1 MKRIKLEEIKNSIQ
15 NYMMQRN
22 IRAKPSES
30 EKPSPNEIS
39 NANDQ
44 PSIIGLNDLA
54 LIESSINDYYS
65 YSSVVNTSYSLS
77 DYLSQFN
84 K

>member
-22 IRAKPSES
+22 IRAKTSD
-30 EKPSPNEIS
+30 KLYPNET
-39 NANDQ
+39 NNTNDQQ

-65 YSSVVNTSYSLS
+65 YSSVVNTSNSSS
-77 DYLSQFN
+77 DYLNQLD

>member
-1 MKRIKLEEIKNSIQ
+1 
-15 NYMMQRN
+15 MMQRN
-22 IRAKPSES
+22 IRAKPSE
-30 EKPSPNEIS
+30 KLSPNEIS

-77 DYLSQFN
+77 DYLNQFN

>member
-22 IRAKPSES
+22 IIF
-30 EKPSPNEIS
+30 PNDT
-39 NANDQ
+39 NNTNDQ
-44 PSIIGLNDLA
+44 PNIIALNDLA

-65 YSSVVNTSYSLS
+65 YSSVVNSKHSSS
-77 DYLSQFN
+77 DYLNQFI

>member
-22 IRAKPSES
+22 IRAKPCD
-30 EKPSPNEIS
+30 KLSPNET
-39 NANDQ
+39 NNTNDQ

-65 YSSVVNTSYSLS
+65 YSSVVNTSKSTS
-77 DYLSQFN
+77 DYLNQFN

>member
-22 IRAKPSES
+22 IRAES
-30 EKPSPNEIS
+30 DKLSPNET
-39 NANDQ
+39 NNTDHDQ

-65 YSSVVNTSYSLS
+65 YSSVVNTSNSSS
-77 DYLSQFN
+77 DYLNQFD